1 MRRLV
6 LLAWLLCLRLGLSAQ
21 TGYEYRYWFDYEESK
36 VQSVTSPSPTWKQ
49 NLDISSLSDGLH
61 TLHIAV
67 KDAKG
72 VMSVPH
78 TYLFFKQP
86 ISSSMSYS
94 YWFDDDNSS
103 LTSGIPVGKAS
114 MLDVSALQDG
124 FHQIHIQAGS
134 DDLPSAVST
143 GMFIKVPQT
152 EGVDYMTCYCLM
164 DGEEYYSER
173 VSSSGGLVYWTFDVN
188 SLPAGLHRIQCF
200 VVTPSGAASSIADN
214 FFFRVATAEDLST
227 MKCYYAIDGSDTYV
241 QAGTCS
247 NGLFHFD
254 LDVSSIADGLHRVG
268 YFLASESGTSTQ
280 TRMQFF
286 MKTPVGG
293 NGVVNYKYWIN
304 DDEAHAHSVAL
315 DKRENPFSLIKLL
328 PVDTK
333 PIRSSC
339 FQFAIKNGSPI
350 LYAKNDF
357 HIQFLDASNR
367 LLDVTEQY
375 VDEQVSQKL
384 TGITALKETQT
395 FARPAENGI
404 KWFKFVAKEGDSIA
418 FKTNIAASLQVF
430 SPDGEEIYSASG
442 SSSVTLGGCHT
453 WDDGTYYLAVHDVTG
468 SGSNLTLDYQK
479 IDRYAVL
486 DYTPKSFGIPSIVNI
501 SLRGNGFTP
510 DTQISL
516 IRDDVVIRSSTK
528 NVENL
533 CNLTATFGIDS
544 LAVGKYDLKV
554 VFTNED
560 SIVLSKA
567 ITMEPADSVNNI
579 SIELEGNPFFMAGSS
594 ATYEIR
600 ITNHGNVPVYCLPF
614 TLTIDCEGNVDNIP
628 YLKFKDDLKQP
639 LRDELRYAFADQ
651 CSTEELNA
659 FEYSLLGDDDL
670 SFFYADTISEPGK
683 AYLVGDFVLPRLD
696 GDTTVVIPFT
706 IKKAN
711 HNIVLYAFTKSH
723 WSLGSFVNIN
733 HNNSGGND
741 SGGGSG
747 SGSTGGSGSGGGTG
761 DGGSGG
767 GNSGGDTGD
776 GGSGSG
782 SGGTGGSGSGSSG
795 TGTGSGTGGSGSS
808 GSGSSGSGSS
818 GTGSGGSGSGSSG
831 TGSGGSGSGG
841 TTSFCEDPCALK
853 LAVDC
858 FLSIIE
864 SINVAGSIQEIAGTC
879 LGDLVQQSSANIFS
893 DYFCKGELP
902 DLSKLQHDP
911 APVLTDITLSVFEC
925 LGWETAKQ
933 LIGGRVVKMVK
944 VATNCVFKP
953 LAAWANSC
961 PDDGDDV
968 KSSPIH
974 SWDPNEIYGYTSES
988 GSKYMTDEVRRLNY
1002 RIQFENDTAFA
1013 TASAHVVEVKDTL
1026 DSKYFDFS
1034 TYKPTSIK
1042 IGDKIEYLDG
1052 SPNFIKTIDMR
1063 PAIYAIAQVEGKWDS
1078 KKGIATWLFTSL
1090 DPMTMEPTDDVMQG
1104 FLPVN
1109 YDGASGVGEVG
1120 FEIDL
1125 KGKFAE
1131 GTNISNRASIVF
1143 DKNAPILTPTWTN
1156 IIDATPPTSH
1166 VTNVSLKD
1174 ANTFLIEWE
1183 GEDAL
1188 SGAWKYDV
1196 YYTLEGRSD
1205 WICLKE
1211 DCDTTAIEKE
1221 AVGGLTYKFCV
1232 VATDSAGNVEQKELT
1247 PEFVFTTSE
1256 MLGDVNQDG
1265 SIDISDVVVLVNFI
1279 LGTEQ
1284 KVFNRSAAD
1293 MNKDNNVDI
1302 SDVVA
1307 IVNFILGG

>member
-21 TGYEYRYWFDYEESK
+21 TGYEYRYWFDYDESK

-61 TLHIAV
+61 TLYIAV

-164 DGEEYYSER
+164 DGKEYYSER
-173 VSSSGGLVYWTFDVN
+173 VSSQGGLVYWTFDVN

-200 VVTPSGAASSIADN
+200 VVTPSGAASTIADN

-227 MKCYYAIDGSDTYV
+227 MKCYYSIDGSDTYV

-254 LDVSSIADGLHRVG
+254 LDVSSIADGLHRVS

-280 TRMQFF
+280 ARMQFF

-304 DDEAHAHSVAL
+304 DDEAHAHSVTL

-357 HIQFLDASNR
+357 HIQFIDVSNR

-404 KWFKFVAKEGDSIA
+404 KWFKFVAEEGDSIA

-468 SGSNLTLDYQK
+468 SGSNLTLDYMHMDKYDVVGQDVYVVGNGGCST
-479 IDRYAVL
+479 I
-486 DYTPKSFGIPSIVNI
+486 TFQ
-501 SLRGNGFTP
+501 GNGFKDLGSVDLFNKEGNTIQHINIGHESDAATSVTFDFTDAEVGVYSALFHFSEEDKTFSNILNVEEAVNIELATNVSFPSVYVRGTTTTYTVKITNKGNMTAYRVPFYVYISTETEAEISKLKIEGLHLPTVYDIVNNDDLPEVERVELKQLSDSLQNSHYFISQKCEDELSGDSIWVHSAYLCTDISPNSEKTITFSMVSSEKLDCWFTVP
-510 DTQISL
+510 DTWQEISTVSDTGFDSKL
-516 IRDDVVIRSSTK
+516 RTKGKDSDSWYCCYHERIECVV
-528 NVENL
+528 NGL
-533 CNLTATFGIDS
+533 ATAA
-544 LAVGKYDLKV
+544 AVGGLIASADPEIASHAAL
-554 VFTNED
+554 TIADCLGNAA
-560 SIVLSKA
+560 SISVSWASDKFCGKGNDDGEQNAWDKIHSWMDGLSKA
-567 ITMEPADSVNNI
+567 GVLTCWNPVGKITGAVQVAMHPVIVTDC
-579 SIELEGNPFFMAGSS
+579 FMAWSHKKPDCPPKPPKGGSS
-594 ATYEIR
+594 T
-600 ITNHGNVPVYCLPF
+600 PV
-614 TLTIDCEGNVDNIP
+614 N
-628 YLKFKDDLKQP
+628 
-639 LRDELRYAFADQ
+639 
-651 CSTEELNA
+651 
-659 FEYSLLGDDDL
+659 SL
-670 SFFYADTISEPGK
+670 
-683 AYLVGDFVLPRLD
+683 
-696 GDTTVVIPFT
+696 
-706 IKKAN
+706 
-711 HNIVLYAFTKSH
+711 
-723 WSLGSFVNIN
+723 
-733 HNNSGGND
+733 
-741 SGGGSG
+741 
-747 SGSTGGSGSGGGTG
+747 
-761 DGGSGG
+761 
-767 GNSGGDTGD
+767 
-776 GGSGSG
+776 
-782 SGGTGGSGSGSSG
+782 
-795 TGTGSGTGGSGSS
+795 
-808 GSGSSGSGSS
+808 
-818 GTGSGGSGSGSSG
+818 
-831 TGSGGSGSGG
+831 
-841 TTSFCEDPCALK
+841 
-853 LAVDC
+853 
-858 FLSIIE
+858 
-864 SINVAGSIQEIAGTC
+864 
-879 LGDLVQQSSANIFS
+879 
-893 DYFCKGELP
+893 
-902 DLSKLQHDP
+902 
-911 APVLTDITLSVFEC
+911 
-925 LGWETAKQ
+925 
-933 LIGGRVVKMVK
+933 
-944 VATNCVFKP
+944 
-953 LAAWANSC
+953 
-961 PDDGDDV
+961 
-968 KSSPIH
+968 
-974 SWDPNEIYGYTSES
+974 DPNEIYGYTSES

-1143 DKNAPILTPTWTN
+1143 DKNAPIQTPAWTN

-1183 GEDAL
+1183 GKDAL

-1211 DCDTTAIEKE
+1211 GCDTTAIEKE

-1265 SIDISDVVVLVNFI
+1265 SIDISDVVVLVNYI

>member
-21 TGYEYRYWFDYEESK
+21 TGYEYRYWFDYDESK

-134 DDLPSAVST
+134 DDLPSTVST

-164 DGEEYYSER
+164 DGKEYYSER

-254 LDVSSIADGLHRVG
+254 LDVSSIADGLHRVS

-304 DDEAHAHSVAL
+304 DDEAHAHSVTL

-328 PVDTK
+328 PVDAK

-357 HIQFLDASNR
+357 HIQFIDVSNR

-404 KWFKFVAKEGDSIA
+404 KWFKFVAEEGDSIA

-468 SGSNLTLDYQK
+468 SGSNLTLDYMHMDKYDVVGQDVYVVGNGGCST
-479 IDRYAVL
+479 I
-486 DYTPKSFGIPSIVNI
+486 TFQ
-501 SLRGNGFTP
+501 GNGFKDLGSVDLFTQNG
-510 DTQISL
+510 DTIHSL
-516 IRDDVVIRSSTK
+516 DVNRDDDACVEVIFDFSGAELGTYNAVFHFSDEDKIFGNILT
-528 NVENL
+528 VE
-533 CNLTATFGIDS
+533 
-544 LAVGKYDLKV
+544 
-554 VFTNED
+554 
-560 SIVLSKA
+560 
-567 ITMEPADSVNNI
+567 EPVN
-579 SIELEGNPFFMAGSS
+579 IELATDVSYPSS
-594 ATYEIR
+594 FLRGTSTTYTIK
-600 ITNHGNVPVYCLPF
+600 ITNNGNMTAYAVPIEIQIAYPNINSISKIKF
-614 TLTIDCEGNVDNIP
+614 SDNIP
-628 YLKFKDDLKQP
+628 SLKIGWMDSVIVSNEDIKAVSTFLQEKGDLLHFITTYDSLLNNYVKVCLLSIP
-639 LRDELRYAFADQ
+639 LPPR
-651 CSTEELNA
+651 T
-659 FEYSLLGDDDL
+659 EYSFSVRITSEDMVNMQVRVPSSWKSYAPEDKMPIHYLNGYAKAKVKGTLCCYREKVECFMNAINGIVDFA
-670 SFFYADTISEPGK
+670 SFFMGPQGKIADCIT
-683 AYLVGDFVLPRLD
+683 
-696 GDTTVVIPFT
+696 
-706 IKKAN
+706 
-711 HNIVLYAFTKSH
+711 
-723 WSLGSFVNIN
+723 SLGNTTLQFSYDVWCGESNGGKNMRNAAQDLVWDAINGLIGCLCNIPGFDKLGNLDWVYQHIYNNIN
-733 HNNSGGND
+733 IIMDCYSSFAKPIPNCPPDPPKGGPSTPVNS
-741 SGGGSG
+741 
-747 SGSTGGSGSGGGTG
+747 
-761 DGGSGG
+761 
-767 GNSGGDTGD
+767 
-776 GGSGSG
+776 
-782 SGGTGGSGSGSSG
+782 
-795 TGTGSGTGGSGSS
+795 
-808 GSGSSGSGSS
+808 
-818 GTGSGGSGSGSSG
+818 
-831 TGSGGSGSGG
+831 
-841 TTSFCEDPCALK
+841 L
-853 LAVDC
+853 
-858 FLSIIE
+858 
-864 SINVAGSIQEIAGTC
+864 
-879 LGDLVQQSSANIFS
+879 
-893 DYFCKGELP
+893 
-902 DLSKLQHDP
+902 
-911 APVLTDITLSVFEC
+911 
-925 LGWETAKQ
+925 
-933 LIGGRVVKMVK
+933 
-944 VATNCVFKP
+944 
-953 LAAWANSC
+953 
-961 PDDGDDV
+961 
-968 KSSPIH
+968 
-974 SWDPNEIYGYTSES
+974 DPNEIYGYTSES
-988 GSKYMTDEVRRLNY
+988 GSKYVTDEVRRLNY

-1256 MLGDVNQDG
+1256 MAGDVNQDG
-1265 SIDISDVVVLVNFI
+1265 SIDISDVVALVNYI
-1279 LGTEQ
+1279 LGTEP
-1284 KVFNRSAAD
+1284 KDFNKSAAD
-1293 MNKDNNVDI
+1293 MNKDNSIDI